1 MHQREPEWLN
11 HCSHVA
17 TVSQYCLDLLRRANV
32 QRLYPE
38 PMYGI
43 ADIARGDPA
52 APVLRN
58 SPYMWDRRKL
68 RDRLLSVFHSFEKAR
83 YEKRPGLTL
92 GIVSLIV
99 PIKQFPLLFSHIAP
113 LLARHGV
120 NLEIF
125 GAGGYA
131 QVRDLRKQLRPIGD
145 RARFWGYQDNVAAVF
160 PRIDY
165 LLTGLPEKEALGLN
179 VLEAQMAGTPVLAPQ
194 AAPFTETVLE
204 GRTGFMY
211 RDPREDA
218 GADFEKLIK
227 EIKDGKVRPDPLAA
241 REHLERFSYPA
252 FAARVKK
259 LLHAIRT

>member
-1 MHQREPEWLN
+1 
-11 HCSHVA
+11 
-17 TVSQYCLDLLRRANV
+17 
-32 QRLYPE
+32 
-38 PMYGI
+38 MYGI

-131 QVRDLRKQLRPIGD
+131 QVRDLRKQLQPMGD

-179 VLEAQMAGTPVLAPQ
+179 VLESQICGTPVLAPR
-194 AAPFTETVLE
+194 APPFTETVQD
-204 GRTGFMY
+204 GASGFLY

-218 GADFEKLIK
+218 GADFERLLKKIIAEK
-227 EIKDGKVRPDPLAA
+227 KPIDPRLLA
-241 REHLERFSYPA
+241 RGHLEKFSYPA
-252 FAARVKK
+252 LVERTRRLVEHLARTRMP
-259 LLHAIRT
+259 A